1 MTDGYLDNGLTPEEL
16 AALPPY
22 EKVANLT
29 FVEVAALYGEE
40 TAICVGI
47 AKDPDTWVP
56 TDEEFAQM
64 RPAIEVEPEWVKAH
78 RAGKIKMPP
87 RPPVTKCNEE
97 VILDSDIVDF
107 FKHLDPHWQ
116 KGRLNDFLRIVIF
129 KRHPDGSP

>member
-1 MTDGYLDNGLTPEEL
+1 MADGYLENGLTPEEL

-29 FVEVAALYGEE
+29 FVEVEALYGEE

-64 RPAIEVEPEWVKAH
+64 RPAIEVEPEWVEAH
-78 RAGKIKMPP
+78 RAGRIKMPP
-87 RPPVTKCNEE
+87 RPPVTKVQQE
-97 VILDSDIVDF
+97 VVLDSDIVEF
-107 FKHLDPHWQ
+107 FEHLDPHWQ

-129 KRHPDGSP
+129 KRHPDSTP

>member
-1 MTDGYLDNGLTPEEL
+1 MADGYLENGLTPEEL

-29 FVEVAALYGEE
+29 FVEVEALYGEE
-40 TAICVGI
+40 IAINVGI

-64 RPAIEVEPEWVKAH
+64 RPAIEVDPELVKAH
-78 RAGKIKMPP
+78 LAGKIKMPP
-87 RPPVTKCNEE
+87 RPPVTRMKEE
-97 VILDSDIVDF
+97 VVLDSDIVDY

-116 KGRLNDFLRIVIF
+116 KGRLNDFLRAVIF
-129 KRHPDGSP
+129 KRHPDVSL

>member
-1 MTDGYLDNGLTPEEL
+1 MADGYLENGLTPEEL

-22 EKVANLT
+22 DKVANLT
-29 FVEVAALYGEE
+29 FVEVEALYGEE

-78 RAGKIKMPP
+78 RAGRIKMPP
-87 RPPVTKCNEE
+87 RPPVTKKTEE
-97 VILDSDIVDF
+97 VVLDSDIVDF
-107 FKHLDPHWQ
+107 FEHLDPHWQ
-116 KGRLNDFLRIVIF
+116 KGRLNDFLRVVIF
-129 KRHPDGSP
+129 KRHPGGSL